1 MQCIWNS
8 HLRLGYFS
16 NKKTIKETTLTL
28 TLTATTGAALA
39 NLAGSGADIYNI
51 PPGSTIVIT
60 TQRGFGDV
68 TETAGADSNLN
79 SILAGFG
86 LA

>member
-1 MQCIWNS
+1 
-8 HLRLGYFS
+8 
-16 NKKTIKETTLTL
+16 LTL

-68 TETAGADSNLN
+68 TETATAQDLAGADSNLN

>member
-1 MQCIWNS
+1 MTT
-8 HLRLGYFS
+8 
-16 NKKTIKETTLTL
+16 TITT
-28 TLTATTGAALA
+28 TTGAALA
-39 NLAGSGADIYNI
+39 NIVGSGADIYSI

-68 TETAGADSNLN
+68 TETATAQDLSGADSNLN
-79 SILAGFG
+79 SILAAFG